1 MKASFNPLLT
11 AVVAAA
17 VGAVLGILAVSIGTS
32 TITNSNTKP
41 ANVEQDIIV
50 YGER

>member
-11 AVVAAA
+11 AIVAAA
-17 VGAVLGILAVSIGTS
+17 VGAVLGILAVSLGTS
-32 TITNSNTKP
+32 YVADTTP
-41 ANVEQDIIV
+41 AKVDQPLIV

>member
-17 VGAVLGILAVSIGTS
+17 VGAVLGILAVSIGAS
-32 TITNSNTKP
+32 TISNSNNKP
-41 ANVEQDIIV
+41 ASVEQPIIV

>member
-11 AVVAAA
+11 AVIAAA
-17 VGAVLGILAVSIGTS
+17 VGAVLGILAVSVGTTAVTS
-32 TITNSNTKP
+32 NSKP
-41 ANVEQDIIV
+41 AKVEQPIIV

>member
-11 AVVAAA
+11 AVMAAA
-17 VGAVLGILAVSIGTS
+17 VGAVLGILVVSLGTSIAVSNTS
-32 TITNSNTKP
+32 TPTKVDQP
-41 ANVEQDIIV
+41 IIV

>member
-11 AVVAAA
+11 AVVAAV

-41 ANVEQDIIV
+41 ANVEQPIIV

>member
-11 AVVAAA
+11 VIIAAA
-17 VGAVLGILAVSIGTS
+17 VGAVLGILAVSVGTS
-32 TITNSNTKP
+32 QLANTTP
-41 ANVEQDIIV
+41 AKVDQPIIV

>member
-11 AVVAAA
+11 AIVAAT
-17 VGAVLGILAVSIGTS
+17 VGAVLGILAVSLGTS
-32 TITNSNTKP
+32 VATDARP
-41 ANVEQDIIV
+41 AKVDQPLIV

>member
-11 AVVAAA
+11 AIVAAA
-17 VGAVLGILAVSIGTS
+17 VGAVLGILAVSLGTS
-32 TITNSNTKP
+32 YVTSTTP
-41 ANVEQDIIV
+41 AKVDQPLIV

>member
-17 VGAVLGILAVSIGTS
+17 IGAVLGILVVSLGTS
-32 TITNSNTKP
+32 YVGNTTP
-41 ANVEQDIIV
+41 ANVEQPIIV

>member
-32 TITNSNTKP
+32 TISSNNNKP
-41 ANVEQDIIV
+41 ASVDQPIIV

>member
-17 VGAVLGILAVSIGTS
+17 VGAVLGILVVSLGTS
-32 TITNSNTKP
+32 AYVGNTTP
-41 ANVEQDIIV
+41 AKVEQPIIV

>member
-17 VGAVLGILAVSIGTS
+17 VGAVLGILAVSIGS
-32 TITNSNTKP
+32 TITNSNTRP
-41 ANVEQDIIV
+41 ANVEQPIIV

>member
-1 MKASFNPLLT
+1 MKATFNPLLI

-17 VGAVLGILAVSIGTS
+17 VGAVLGIAAVSIGTS
-32 TITNSNTKP
+32 TIANTNTKP
-41 ANVEQDIIV
+41 ANVEQPIIV